1 MWVIFIEMGVVLA
14 LAGLMIWW
22 TLPKKKRH
30 GKDEGPG
37 DDHPS

>member
-22 TLPKKKRH
+22 TLPKKRRD

-37 DDHPS
+37 DDRPS